1 MQVSAIPQ
9 KAIAQSKRVRLI
21 LLPVMLADSETVHLN
36 KSCGFL
42 VAYRIRE
49 DLASSLS
56 GPKRPSEGVLP

>member
-21 LLPVMLADSETVHLN
+21 LLPVMLADSQTVRLN

-49 DLASSLS
+49 DLVFFA
-56 GPKRPSEGVLP
+56 KRPETPV